1 VERARRWRGK
11 WREKR
16 GAHPRKTRECK
27 RTSQADGRTR
37 ETKQLDASLGA
48 ALATEWPS
56 FRLVEL
62 S

>member
-1 VERARRWRGK
+1 VAR
-11 WREKR
+11 KR